1 MDIPAKGGSGG
12 RGGGEVG
19 GSRSKSIL
27 VALSEST
34 INRLSAENGPF
45 FLGRSREHLL
55 DLDI

>member
-1 MDIPAKGGSGG
+1 MDIPAKGG
-12 RGGGEVG
+12 EVR

-34 INRLSAENGPF
+34 INRLSAENGLF
-45 FLGRSREHLL
+45 SLGRSREHLL